1 MCMTGIRLVSHLRAN
16 DFASGRSIQKTIT
29 LHRRGGGNI
38 VVYIEKFKT
47 VRGATTKDQ
56 CKVNERGIGSWQGAL
71 GPPLAMR
78 K

>member
-1 MCMTGIRLVSHLRAN
+1 MILLQAGQYRKQSHCI
-16 DFASGRSIQKTIT
+16 GG
-29 LHRRGGGNI
+29 GGGNI